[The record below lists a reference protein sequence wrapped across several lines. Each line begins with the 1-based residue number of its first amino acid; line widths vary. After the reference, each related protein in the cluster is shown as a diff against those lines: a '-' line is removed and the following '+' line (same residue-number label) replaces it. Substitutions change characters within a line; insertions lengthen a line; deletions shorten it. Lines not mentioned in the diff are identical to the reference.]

1 MLKNHLKSLR
11 KQEEPAKSKVI
22 FDMFNGAITAI
33 VTPFRQDG
41 GLDES
46 ALRNLVEFQIK
57 NRIDGIVPCGTTGES
72 PTLEEEEHRKV
83 VETVVE
89 AAGGKAKVIAGAGS
103 NSTKHAAELTRM
115 AAGIGAD
122 ATLHVCPYYNKPT
135 QEGLYRHFS
144 EIARASDLPVIVYN
158 IKGRTA
164 VNMETATLARLA
176 KEFSNIAAVKEASG
190 DINQMKE
197 VLHTLPKSFDV
208 LSGDDNMTYE
218 LMKIGG
224 KGVISVAS
232 NIIPDRIKQLT
243 DACSSKDFAKG
254 IQIHDELMPLFRA
267 IFIETNPIPIKAALA
282 MKGMI
287 EEEYRLPMCK
297 MTDENKAKLRNI
309 LVSMKI
315 L

>member
-1 MLKNHLKSLR
+1 
-11 KQEEPAKSKVI
+11 
-22 FDMFNGAITAI
+22 MFNGAITAI
-33 VTPFRQDG
+33 VTPFRHNGD
-41 GLDES
+41 LDEN
-46 ALRNLVEFQIK
+46 ALNDLVEFQIK

-72 PTLEEEEHRKV
+72 PTLEHDEHKKV

-89 AAGGKAKVIAGAGS
+89 AANGKAEVIAGAGS
-103 NSTKHAAELTRM
+103 NSTKHAVELTIM
-115 AAGIGAD
+115 AADIGAD

-144 EIARASDLPVIVYN
+144 EIAKAADIPIVVYN

-176 KEFSNIAAVKEASG
+176 KEFSNIVAVKEASG

-197 VLHTLPKSFDV
+197 VLNTLPKSFDV
-208 LSGDDNMTYE
+208 LSGDDNMIYE
-218 LMKIGG
+218 LMKVGG

-243 DACSSKDFAKG
+243 DACSSGNFAKAEK
-254 IQIHDELMPLFRA
+254 IHNELMPLFKA

-282 MKGMI
+282 MEGVIK
-287 EEEYRLPMCK
+287 EAYRLPMCEMK
-297 MTDENKAKLRNI
+297 AENKEKLKQV
-309 LVSMKI
+309 LTDLKI